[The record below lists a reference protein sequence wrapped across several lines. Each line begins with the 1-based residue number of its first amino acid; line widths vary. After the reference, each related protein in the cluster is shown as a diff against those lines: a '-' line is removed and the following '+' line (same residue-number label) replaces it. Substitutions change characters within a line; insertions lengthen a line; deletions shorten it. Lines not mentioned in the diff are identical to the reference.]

1 MAARGNLVSTYVEGL
16 LYRGR
21 EGQLAYLGQRA
32 AGLGT
37 LLFLAIHI
45 VDTSTVYFGQLL
57 GLPDLYSHAIDIYRS
72 PIMMI
77 GEIVLVAALFYHG
90 VNGLRIILHDTFPH
104 WWSKGFERQ
113 SFYKVAVLTAIMW
126 LPAAF
131 LMGRSLY
138 INSFCANCAPAA
150 ESTMS
155 VAERTN
161 LSITIVPIAF
171 LVILAVLA
179 VGGKLT
185 APPPARRAAVVAK
198 TFDTYVWQFMRWSG
212 VLLIPLAW
220 IHVVIQDVLIGVH
233 GITIDFVALRL
244 ATVGWRIYD
253 IALLGFAFG
262 HGMLGL
268 RNVVNDYVTS
278 PRWNRTLKWGL
289 LVAWV
294 VITAIGAVAV
304 IGGVQQPA

>member
-1 MAARGNLVSTYVEGL
+1 MAARGTTVSSMTEGL

-21 EGQLAYLGQRA
+21 EGQLAYLGQRL

-57 GLPDLYSHAIDIYRS
+57 GRPDLYSHAIDIYRL
-72 PIMMI
+72 PVFMI

-104 WWSKGFERQ
+104 WWNKGFERQ
-113 SFYKVAVLTAIMW
+113 SFYKVAVLTFLMW

-138 INSFCANCAPAA
+138 VHSFCANCAAEPAVD
-150 ESTMS
+150 
-155 VAERTN
+155 VAARTN
-161 LSITIVPIAF
+161 ASIAIVPILF
-171 LVILAVLA
+171 FIILGVLA

-185 APPPARRAAVVAK
+185 APAPAGGRVVSVPK

-212 VLLIPLAW
+212 VVLIPLAW
-220 IHVVIQDVLIGVH
+220 IHVIIQDVLIGVH
-233 GITIDFVALRL
+233 AIDINFVALRL

-253 IALLGFAFG
+253 ISLLGFAFG

-268 RNVVNDYVTS
+268 RNVVNDHVVN
-278 PRWNRTLKWGL
+278 PRWNRAIKWLL
-289 LVAWV
+289 LVGWV

-304 IGGVQQPA
+304 IGGVKLPAA

>member
-1 MAARGNLVSTYVEGL
+1 MAARGNLVSSHVEGL

-21 EGQLAYLGQRA
+21 EGQLAYLGQRL

-45 VDTSTVYFGQLL
+45 LDTSTVYFGQML
-57 GLPDLYSHAIDIYRS
+57 GRPDLYSEAIAIYRL
-72 PIMMI
+72 PIFMI
-77 GEIVLVAALFYHG
+77 GEILLVAALFYHG

-104 WWSKGFERQ
+104 WWNKGFERQ
-113 SFYKVAVLTAIMW
+113 SFYKVAILTFLMW

-138 INSFCANCAPAA
+138 LNSFCANCAPEPAMDVTA
-150 ESTMS
+150 
-155 VAERTN
+155 RTN
-161 LSITIVPIAF
+161 ASIITVPVVFFII
-171 LVILAVLA
+171 LVVLV
-179 VGGKLT
+179 VGGKVT
-185 APPPARRAAVVAK
+185 APPPAGRTAAVAK

-220 IHVVIQDVLIGVH
+220 IHVLIQDVLIGVH
-233 GITIDFVALRL
+233 AIDINYVALRL
-244 ATVGWRIYD
+244 ATIGWKIYD

-268 RNVVNDYVTS
+268 RNVVNDYVTN
-278 PRWNRTLKWGL
+278 PRVARPLKWGL

-304 IGGVQQPA
+304 IGGAQQPA